1 MVKMFKNHMLSIF
14 IAIAFSFSQVANI
27 HANHLR
33 NTSQQ
38 ESIPVSII
46 EQGKKKAIS
55 ITSLYIPNL
64 NYGEENEATIE
75 GKIEKVF
82 EPITLG
88 FFTTIGALGFGF
100 LTGTVMGII
109 TGILGWAVGKMQG
122 KK

>member
-1 MVKMFKNHMLSIF
+1 MFKNHVLTIY
-14 IAIAFSFSQVANI
+14 IAVAFSLTQVVNVNAN
-27 HANHLR
+27 NVR
-33 NTSQQ
+33 NASQQ

-55 ITSLYIPNL
+55 MAALYVPSLSYRT
-64 NYGEENEATIE
+64 ENEALIE

-88 FFTTIGALGFGF
+88 FFTTIGALGFGIF
-100 LTGTVMGII
+100 TGTFMGII
-109 TGILGWAVGKMQG
+109 TGILGWAISKFQG